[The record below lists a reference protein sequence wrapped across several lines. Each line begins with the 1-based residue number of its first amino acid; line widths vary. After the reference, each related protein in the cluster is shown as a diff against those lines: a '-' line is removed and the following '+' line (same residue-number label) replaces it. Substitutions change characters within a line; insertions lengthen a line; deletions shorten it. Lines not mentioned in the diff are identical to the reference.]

1 MEQNLAMNPTASGMS
16 PAALEPQV
24 RAAAKGAERS
34 LETET
39 KTPKAGMTAEQAQGL
54 VNKAQDALTGRG
66 VDLKLTVSAETDQ
79 IQVEVRDASS
89 DKLICKL
96 PPERLVELEKNTSGL
111 LDRPA

>member
-1 MEQNLAMNPTASGMS
+1 MEQNLAMNPTASGIS
-16 PAALEPQV
+16 QAALEPQV
-24 RAAAKGAERS
+24 RAATKGAERPA
-34 LETET
+34 ETET
-39 KTPKAGMTAEQAQGL
+39 TTPASAMSVEQAKDL

-96 PPERLVELEKNTSGL
+96 PPDRLVDLEKSASGL
-111 LDRPA
+111 LDCPA

>member
-1 MEQNLAMNPTASGMS
+1 MEQNLAMHATASGMS

-24 RAAAKGAERS
+24 RAATKGTGRAADADAK
-34 LETET
+34 
-39 KTPKAGMTAEQAQGL
+39 TAAPAMDGDEAQKL
-54 VNKAQDALTGRG
+54 VNKAQDALTARG
-66 VDLKLTVSAETDQ
+66 VDLKLTVSTTTDQ

-96 PPERLVELEKNTSGL
+96 PPDRLVDMEQNASGL

>member
-1 MEQNLAMNPTASGMS
+1 MEQNLAMNATASGMS

-24 RAAAKGAERS
+24 RAAAKGVERPS
-34 LETET
+34 ETET
-39 KTPKAGMTAEQAQGL
+39 KTPAQAMTVEQAQGL

-96 PPERLVELEKNTSGL
+96 PPDRLVDMEKNVSGL

>member
-1 MEQNLAMNPTASGMS
+1 MEQNLAMNPTASGTS

-24 RAAAKGAERS
+24 RAATKGAERPS
-34 LETET
+34 EIET
-39 KTPKAGMTAEQAQGL
+39 KTPASAMTVEQAQGL
-54 VNKAQDALTGRG
+54 VNKTQDALTGRG

-96 PPERLVELEKNTSGL
+96 PPERLVDLEKAASGL

>member
-1 MEQNLAMNPTASGMS
+1 MEQNLAMHATASGLS

-24 RAAAKGAERS
+24 RAATRGVGRPADAKSA
-34 LETET
+34 
-39 KTPKAGMTAEQAQGL
+39 AQAMSGDEAQKL
-54 VNKAQDALTGRG
+54 VNKAQDALTARG
-66 VDLKLTVSAETDQ
+66 VDLKLTVSTTTDQ

-96 PPERLVELEKNTSGL
+96 PPDRLVDMEQNASGL